1 MIKKQNQI
9 KKKNQRKKKI
19 QKKVIPLSLVRQ
31 KTTRYNILIFK
42 QEALLIDQKQQ
53 AWENE
58 QMQKNNIIL
67 NNNWG
72 AIMYMQN

>member
-42 QEALLIDQKQQ
+42 QEALLIDQK
-53 AWENE
+53 
-58 QMQKNNIIL
+58 
-67 NNNWG
+67 
-72 AIMYMQN
+72 